1 MSMPAVLVTGGG
13 RGLGL
18 EFAKQYA
25 ADGWR
30 VHATVR
36 DLKRAG
42 PLESLGSAV
51 TMHRLDVTDFR
62 AVAALGRELAREA
75 IDVVIAN
82 AGVSPGHR
90 MSLTEIDEAAWLNTF
105 AVNSV
110 APMAL
115 AGALLPALKRGE
127 GKRLVAIT
135 SRMGSIGDNSVGGSY
150 AYRASKAALNAAWHS
165 LALDL
170 REVIAVVLHPGWVRT
185 DMGGAGAP
193 VSPKESIAGMR
204 RVIARLKPADSGRF
218 FDFEGV
224 ELPW

>member
-1 MSMPAVLVTGGG
+1 MPTVLVTGAG

-25 ADGWR
+25 ADGWH

-36 DLKRAG
+36 DPKKAG
-42 PLESLGSAV
+42 ALQALGSAV
-51 TMHRLDVTDFR
+51 AVHRLDVRDFK
-62 AVAALGRELAREA
+62 ATAMLGRELAREA

-90 MSLTEIDEAAWLNTF
+90 ISITEIDEDAWLETF
-105 AVNSV
+105 AVNSL

-135 SRMGSIGDNSVGGSY
+135 SRMGSIGDNTAGGSY
-150 AYRASKAALNAAWHS
+150 PYRASKAALNAAWHS
-165 LALDL
+165 LANDH

-185 DMGGAGAP
+185 DMGGASAP
-193 VSPKESIAGMR
+193 VAPKESIAGMR
-204 RVIARLKPADSGRF
+204 RVIAKLTPAESGKF
-218 FDFEGV
+218 FGFDGAEI
-224 ELPW
+224 PW

>member
-1 MSMPAVLVTGGG
+1 MSTVLVTGAG

-18 EFAKQYA
+18 EFAKQYV

-30 VHATVR
+30 VIATVR
-36 DLKRAG
+36 DPKKASALQA
-42 PLESLGSAV
+42 LGSGV
-51 TMHRLDVTDFR
+51 TLHRLDVRDFK
-62 AVAALGRELAREA
+62 ATAELGRELAGEA

-90 MSLTEIDEAAWLNTF
+90 ISIAEVDEDAWLETF

-127 GKRLVAIT
+127 GKKLIAVT
-135 SRMGSIGDNSVGGSY
+135 SRMGSIAENTAGGSY
-150 AYRASKAALNAAWHS
+150 PYRASKAALNAAWHS
-165 LALDL
+165 LANDH

-185 DMGGAGAP
+185 DMGGSGAP
-193 VSPKESIAGMR
+193 VGPKDSIEGMR
-204 RVIARLKPADSGRF
+204 RVIAGLKPVDSGKF
-218 FDFEGV
+218 FDFEGK

>member
-1 MSMPAVLVTGGG
+1 MPTVFVTGAN

-30 VHATVR
+30 VIATAR
-36 DLKRAG
+36 EPKKAKELAA
-42 PLESLGSAV
+42 LGKAV
-51 TMHRLDVTDFR
+51 EVHPLDVTDFK
-62 AVAALGRELAREA
+62 ATAALGRDLAREA

-82 AGVSPGHR
+82 AGVSPGHNV
-90 MSLTEIDEAAWLNTF
+90 SIAEVDEAAWLRTF

-115 AGALLPALKRGE
+115 AGALLPALKRGQ
-127 GKRLVAIT
+127 GKKLIAVS
-135 SRMGSIGDNSVGGSY
+135 SRMGSIGENSGGGSY
-150 AYRASKAALNAAWHS
+150 PYRASKAALNAAWHS
-165 LALDL
+165 LANDH

-193 VSPKESIAGMR
+193 VGPRESIAGMR
-204 RVIARLKPADSGRF
+204 RVIAKLTPADTGRF
-218 FDFEGV
+218 FDFEGK